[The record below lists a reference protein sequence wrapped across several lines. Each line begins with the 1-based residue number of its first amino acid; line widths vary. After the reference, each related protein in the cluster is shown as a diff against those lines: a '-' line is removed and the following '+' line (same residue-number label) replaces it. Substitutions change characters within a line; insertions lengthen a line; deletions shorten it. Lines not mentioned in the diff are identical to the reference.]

1 MNKFKKFISLLLVAT
16 MIVTFCPDVSIGQSV
31 EVKAATSG
39 ITNGA
44 TYTIVSAYNGKAITQ
59 TDLSTFY
66 ANCVVWNTEAM
77 SNLARWTLKE
87 TGDYYNIT
95 NAVSGKSIKI
105 TGKNNGDNMDLNGND
120 NSDNYRWKLVPITS
134 GTYAGCYYIV
144 SAVKNDSGEEEYAE
158 IISDDDKKNT
168 DGAQVRLWTKSKSVD
183 YEPRQIWRIQKS
195 DVEDATFT
203 EAMADKA
210 LEAFI

>member
-16 MIVTFCPDVSIGQSV
+16 MIVTFCTNVSIGQSV

-66 ANCVVWNTEAM
+66 ANCVVWNTDAM

-95 NAVSGKSIKI
+95 EKI
-105 TGKNNGDNMDLNGND
+105 MG
-120 NSDNYRWKLVPITS
+120 
-134 GTYAGCYYIV
+134 
-144 SAVKNDSGEEEYAE
+144 
-158 IISDDDKKNT
+158 II
-168 DGAQVRLWTKSKSVD
+168 W
-183 YEPRQIWRIQKS
+183 I
-195 DVEDATFT
+195 
-203 EAMADKA
+203 
-210 LEAFI
+210 